1 MKQWNYLG
9 VLKVLNK
16 DKNDEN
22 VAHLQ
27 ITGVV
32 LVHCNIV
39 NNNYQVQGSCMHL
52 YLINRFVN
60 IIDNI
65 DNILDISPKRFVFFK
80 TFISEFSY
88 IENGL
93 LIKILNR

>member
-22 VAHLQ
+22 VPHLE

-32 LVHCNIV
+32 LAHCNIV
-39 NNNYQVQGSCMHL
+39 NNNYQQSSKVLCA
-52 YLINRFVN
+52 FVPN
-60 IIDNI
+60 K
-65 DNILDISPKRFVFFK
+65 SFCQYYR
-80 TFISEFSY
+80 
-88 IENGL
+88 
-93 LIKILNR
+93 